1 MKPAEIPATNST
13 EERERER
20 GQDWFTG
27 SVLEEP
33 SSSVSVNLGD
43 GLVRKK
49 KLTVEVNFYF
59 YLNQVLEAIILEFYE
74 LLC

>member
-1 MKPAEIPATNST
+1 MKPAEITATNST
-13 EERERER
+13 EERER
-20 GQDWFTG
+20 GLDWFTG